1 MLEGLVPVCNLIN
14 PRDPQSCF
22 LVQNRRRMLAG
33 NELHEWSLEATEEM
47 AWSFPGFALLMKRSR
62 YVGHMV
68 ALSFQLLARDLC
80 MYQCIIQ
87 PKAAEPTNQ
96 KLVQALLLPD
106 PDRNGTEPGKLSEV
120 VLDQVRLRHVI
131 PENIAALAM
140 HQYSDEKTLASS
152 HCPTE
157 VQQLKVLKFFTGSCR

>member
-1 MLEGLVPVCNLIN
+1 ML
-14 PRDPQSCF
+14 
-22 LVQNRRRMLAG
+22 
-33 NELHEWSLEATEEM
+33 
-47 AWSFPGFALLMKRSR
+47 
-62 YVGHMV
+62 GHMG

-80 MYQCIIQ
+80 MYHCIIQ

-131 PENIAALAM
+131 PEKIAALAM

-157 VQQLKVLKFFTGSCR
+157 VQQLKFLKFFTGSCR